1 MGRLNYLKLIAILI
15 DLLFHFLFLII
26 SLKKRLCT
34 SELVS
39 PIITPQPQTSSTMMA
54 SSSIV
59 VMALFILARAAS
71 SFTYTTSRTARL
83 STTARYVTK
92 EAVQRFRQQAGFG
105 SSSTSSLRT
114 PSVKDEPKIE
124 TTAAQVNHIDI
135 VNGSSTS
142 NKDHGEEEER
152 YMPPWSLPTQRTPNS
167 KAFARF
173 RQHVNPLSRRFQ
185 MPTDLPNNWPHS
197 DFTNVNL
204 PLYLDIGCGKGG
216 FLLELVGRRHNP
228 SYVQEFG
235 TDCYMNSTKNFIDTT
250 DDWLPNKMNYL
261 GLEIRPGV
269 SQYAQNRVEKR
280 GLSGIL
286 SFVGCNAN
294 VDLDRLLSLYN
305 EASSDDAKGGNED
318 GNSSELK
325 FVSVQFPDP
334 HFKKSHKKRRV
345 VSSAL
350 VTTLAKFMNQ
360 GGVVFLQSDIKEAL
374 EAMREKFVEGDGL
387 VCFNEHTD
395 DVDDKD
401 VVDEQEYA
409 LANPLGIPTER
420 EVSVLNNDLPIYRT
434 LFIRNDVSF
443 PSKSSLLAR
452 NL

>member
-1 MGRLNYLKLIAILI
+1 MK
-15 DLLFHFLFLII
+15 
-26 SLKKRLCT
+26 
-34 SELVS
+34 V
-39 PIITPQPQTSSTMMA
+39 
-54 SSSIV
+54 
-59 VMALFILARAAS
+59 
-71 SFTYTTSRTARL
+71 
-83 STTARYVTK
+83 
-92 EAVQRFRQQAGFG
+92 
-105 SSSTSSLRT
+105 
-114 PSVKDEPKIE
+114 EPEIE
-124 TTAAQVNHIDI
+124 TTADQVNHIDI
-135 VNGSSTS
+135 VSSTS
-142 NKDHGEEEER
+142 SDGDHGEDEER

-228 SYVQEFG
+228 SYIEQFG
-235 TDCYMNSTKNFIDTT
+235 TDSYMNSTKNFIDTT
-250 DDWLPNKMNYL
+250 DNWLPNKMNYL

-294 VDLDRLLSLYN
+294 VDLDRLLSLYH
-305 EASSDDAKGGNED
+305 EASSDDAEGEGKEAGNR
-318 GNSSELK
+318 ELK
-325 FVSVQFPDP
+325 FVSIQFPDP
-334 HFKKSHKKRRV
+334 HFKKSHQKRRV

-374 EAMREKFVEGDGL
+374 EAMRDKFVEEDGL
-387 VCFNEHTD
+387 VYFDEHTD
-395 DVDDKD
+395 DVADK
-401 VVDEQEYA
+401 VVADEQEYA

>member
-1 MGRLNYLKLIAILI
+1 
-15 DLLFHFLFLII
+15 
-26 SLKKRLCT
+26 
-34 SELVS
+34 
-39 PIITPQPQTSSTMMA
+39 
-54 SSSIV
+54 
-59 VMALFILARAAS
+59 MALFLLVRAAS
-71 SFTYTTSRTARL
+71 SFTHISSRSPTIRPSATT
-83 STTARYVTK
+83 RYVTK

-105 SSSTSSLRT
+105 SSSTSSSLCT
-114 PSVKDEPKIE
+114 PPAVKDEHEIE
-124 TTAAQVNHIDI
+124 TTAAQVNHIDV
-135 VNGSSTS
+135 VNGSSS
-142 NKDHGEEEER
+142 SDSEEER

-228 SYVQEFG
+228 SYIQEFG
-235 TDCYMNSTKNFIDTT
+235 TDSYMNSTKNFIDTT
-250 DDWLPNKMNYL
+250 DDWLPDKMNYL

-280 GLSGIL
+280 GLGGLL

-305 EASSDDAKGGNED
+305 EASSDDAKEGEGNEEG

-325 FVSVQFPDP
+325 FVSIQFPDP
-334 HFKKSHKKRRV
+334 HFKKSHQKRRV

-374 EAMREKFVEGDGL
+374 EAMRDKFVEGDGL
-387 VCFNEHTD
+387 VYFDEHTD
-395 DVDDKD
+395 DNVDDKEE
-401 VVDEQEYA
+401 VEEQEYA

-420 EVSVLNNDLPIYRT
+420 EVSVLNND
-434 LFIRNDVSF
+434 
-443 PSKSSLLAR
+443 
-452 NL
+452 